1 MADWPETIPQTLSMD
16 GYGEAAP
23 DTNLRSAMDAGPA
36 KVRRRASCAVR
47 PVTGRMVMTAAELDD
62 FKDFYREDLL
72 YGSLRF
78 HWVDPWDSATAVEM
92 RFTAPY
98 TIAAFGPDAFE
109 VGMSLEILP

>member
-1 MADWPETIPQTLSMD
+1 MAAWPNTIPQTLNMD
-16 GYGEAAP
+16 GYGEAAR
-23 DTNLRSAMDAGPA
+23 DTNIRSAMDAGPA

-47 PVTGRMVMTAAELDD
+47 PVTGKMVMTAAELDD
-62 FKDFYREDLL
+62 FREFYEEDILD
-72 YGSLRF
+72 GSLRF
-78 HWVDPWDSATAVEM
+78 DWVDPLDGTTAVEM